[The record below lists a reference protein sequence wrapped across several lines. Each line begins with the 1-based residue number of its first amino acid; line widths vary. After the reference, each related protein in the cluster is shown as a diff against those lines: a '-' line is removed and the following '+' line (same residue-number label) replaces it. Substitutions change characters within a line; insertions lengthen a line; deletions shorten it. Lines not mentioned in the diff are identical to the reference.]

1 MSWRVVVVSS
11 NAKVDFKMDYLVVRT
26 LDETRRVH
34 ISEIGVLM
42 LESTAI
48 SITAYALCALLN
60 RKVKV
65 IFCDQ
70 QRNPCGELIP
80 CSGSHDSTAKIRQQ
94 IAWSPAHKEA
104 VWTEIIRAKIRNQRD
119 VLIHWARP
127 QAELLTQYLSQIQ
140 PGDMSN
146 REGHAAK
153 VYFNALFGMEFTRA
167 LSTPENAALNYG
179 YGLILS
185 AINREIAAAGYLS
198 QIGTRIIQEYLGKLA
213 NLADYPV
220 EYDHSENLPALLKT
234 MDFRVDLGGLP
245 ACEALYEQLA
255 LLNRISKDQ
264 CYVLVNAK
272 SYFNSDEL
280 AQLYQ
285 MTQYQKINMLML
297 ENHASDPIYPFE
309 DVLLF
314 DSDMC
319 ELHLDSSDEIG

>member
-48 SITAYALCALLN
+48 SITAYALCELLN

-94 IAWSPAHKEA
+94 IAWTSAHKEA

-119 VLIHWARP
+119 VLLHWARP
-127 QAELLTQYLSQIQ
+127 QAALLTQYLSQLQ
-140 PGDMSN
+140 PGDVTN

-185 AINREIAAAGYLS
+185 AINREISAAGYLT
-198 QIGTRIIQEYLGKLA
+198 QIGIFHDNVFNAYNLGCDLMEPLRPMVDNAVMKMHPLVFEKDEKHALVRILQTEVSFDGK
-213 NLADYPV
+213 
-220 EYDHSENLPALLKT
+220 H
-234 MDFRVDLGGLP
+234 
-245 ACEALYEQLA
+245 
-255 LLNRISKDQ
+255 
-264 CYVLVNAK
+264 
-272 SYFNSDEL
+272 
-280 AQLYQ
+280 
-285 MTQYQKINMLML
+285 
-297 ENHASDPIYPFE
+297 H
-309 DVLLF
+309 VLLYALRLYCGTVF
-314 DSDMC
+314 RTLLSGDLEEFRMIEY
-319 ELHLDSSDEIG
+319 EL